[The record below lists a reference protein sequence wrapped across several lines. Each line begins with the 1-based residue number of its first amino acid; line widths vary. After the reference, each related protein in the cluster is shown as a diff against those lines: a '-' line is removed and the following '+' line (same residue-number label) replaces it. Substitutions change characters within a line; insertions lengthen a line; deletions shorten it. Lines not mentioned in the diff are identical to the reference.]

1 MIYIIGCKALYS
13 TIVVLTNPEYVF
25 VLDQGGKQSSQLT
38 NSMHIAVDLICAHS
52 KYLFTIS

>member
-25 VLDQGGKQSSQLT
+25 AIDQRGKQSSQLT
-38 NSMHIAVDLICAHS
+38 NSMHIAVDLM
-52 KYLFTIS
+52 YT